1 MAELLENPLTHH
13 FIESDGHLAITGA
26 TGWVGRT
33 AVHELLTL
41 LSPSVFV
48 DRVRLFASRA
58 GSLLISGAFSGSADK
73 PGFTLP
79 VYSLQ
84 SLPEFASAKAR
95 LAILHTA
102 FLTRDRLAAVGLE
115 AYVTTNRWITS
126 QVAQALSLAPLARAV
141 VISSGAAAPYDDL
154 SHPIQ
159 RLGSDPYGVLKH
171 LEETTLAELAPSL
184 VVRIYAL
191 TGRFIR
197 DPHRFALGEFLS
209 MALRGEPI
217 RLHALMPVFRS
228 YGHAGDITALSL
240 RWLIGAE
247 QPTGLA
253 LPAVSL
259 GIDLYSLAQKVSD
272 LYSLPPVQ
280 AAIDPMAEAN
290 RYLADPQ
297 PFLAALTRYG
307 LVSKS
312 LDDQIRDTAAGLLE
326 HSLFQVD

>member
-1 MAELLENPLTHH
+1 MVNFLQNSLASH

-26 TGWVGRT
+26 TGWVGST

-41 LSPSVFV
+41 LSPSVFA

-58 GSLLISGAFSGSADK
+58 GSLSISGAYSGSGDSPA
-73 PGFTLP
+73 FILP
-79 VYSLQ
+79 VHSLQ
-84 SLPEFASAKAR
+84 YLPELASAKAR

-102 FLTRDRLAAVGLE
+102 FLTRDRLAAMGQE

-141 VISSGAAAPYDDL
+141 VISSGAAAPYDAL
-154 SHPIQ
+154 KNPIQ
-159 RLGSDPYGVLKH
+159 RLATDPYGVLKH

-191 TGRFIR
+191 TGYFIR
-197 DPHRFALGEFLS
+197 NPHRFALGEFLS

-217 RLHALMPVFRS
+217 RLDASMPVFRS

-240 RWLIGAE
+240 RWLIGSE
-247 QPTGLA
+247 QPLGVP

-280 AAIDPMAEAN
+280 ATIDPEAEAN

-297 PFLAALTRYG
+297 PFLASLSRYG
-307 LVSKS
+307 LVPKS
-312 LDDQIRDTAAGLLE
+312 LEDQIQDTAAGLLE
-326 HSLFQVD
+326 HSLCQLD